1 MALTR
6 NRGKRAGRASYT
18 TDRNYIFLFCN
29 GILVFLIRN
38 SVLASENQMP
48 VPESS
53 EKRAVAREEA
63 VGIEQEK
70 ERGNENLI
78 AEKGKENEILP
89 TQQQEDEEEGGL
101 DIIKEEEFFEEEGME
116 LLSAEELNKKCDE
129 FIRKMREG
137 IKFEAQVMV
146 YSI

>member
-1 MALTR
+1 ME
-6 NRGKRAGRASYT
+6 
-18 TDRNYIFLFCN
+18 FWF
-29 GILVFLIRN
+29 FLIRN
-38 SVLASENQMP
+38 SVLASENQTP

-70 ERGNENLI
+70 ERGNENLV
-78 AEKGKENEILP
+78 AEKGKENEILT
-89 TQQQEDEEEGGL
+89 TQQQEDEEEEEDGL
-101 DIIKEEEFFEEEGME
+101 DIIKEEEFFEEEGIE

-137 IKFEAQVMV
+137 IKFEAKVMV